1 MVNDITDDT
10 ALLVRFIQVTFVNE
24 RRATPSVSYELWPL
38 VSDGFRDWLVSH
50 N

>member
-1 MVNDITDDT
+1 MANNISDDT

-24 RRATPSVSYELWPL
+24 RRATRSVSYELWPL
-38 VSDGFRDWLVSH
+38 VSDGFCDWLISP